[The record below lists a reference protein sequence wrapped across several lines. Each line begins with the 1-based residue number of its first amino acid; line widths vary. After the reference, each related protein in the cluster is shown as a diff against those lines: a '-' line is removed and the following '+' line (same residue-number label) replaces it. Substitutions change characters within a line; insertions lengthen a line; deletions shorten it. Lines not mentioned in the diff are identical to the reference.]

1 MGNGCVPIYNLMED
15 AATAEI
21 SRTQVWQWVK
31 HGARL
36 NDGRVIDGGLV
47 HRTIPQQ
54 LEKIR
59 GQLGSARF
67 DSGKFDLAARL
78 FEEMSTSSDFPNF
91 LTLRAYDF
99 LD

>member
-1 MGNGCVPIYNLMED
+1 MID
-15 AATAEI
+15 AE
-21 SRTQVWQWVK
+21 
-31 HGARL
+31 
-36 NDGRVIDGGLV
+36 LV

-59 GQLGSARF
+59 GQLGTARF
-67 DSGKFDLAARL
+67 DAGKFPLAARL
-78 FEEMSTSSDFPNF
+78 FEEMSTSDDFPAF

>member
-1 MGNGCVPIYNLMED
+1 MED

-21 SRTQVWQWVK
+21 SRTQVWQWVH

-36 NDGRVIDGGLV
+36 SDGRVVDAAMV
-47 HRTIPQQ
+47 RKTIPQQ

-59 GQLGSARF
+59 GMVGPARF
-67 DSGKFDLAARL
+67 DSGKFDAAARL
-78 FEEMSTSSDFPNF
+78 FEEMSTSEKFPEF
-91 LTLRAYDF
+91 LTVPAYEL